1 MNCSM
6 LNDHNDDDG
15 YHLSTRLFFFLRHIS
30 IFYFLW
36 DYINE
41 VVVVTTYIIMLL
53 CESPPPVF

>member
-1 MNCSM
+1 M

-53 CESPPPVF
+53 CESPLPVF